1 MDFGRR
7 RALPDVVADRLLHR
21 ALMEQT
27 IHNAD
32 VTVRTRG
39 RPPAFGLERAILD
52 AARLFWRRGCS
63 GTSTRALTAALG
75 PSASILYA
83 VFGHKAGLSE

>member
-1 MDFGRR
+1 M
-7 RALPDVVADRLLHR
+7 
-21 ALMEQT
+21 
-27 IHNAD
+27 
-32 VTVRTRG
+32 TVRTRG
-39 RPPAFGLERAILD
+39 RPPAFGRERAILD

-75 PSASILYA
+75 PSAAILYG